1 LANQLADT
9 ITLPVSGLENA
20 KEAKAQK
27 DSACKQSLAGQ
38 KAVDTQLVH
47 TISFKA
53 AAWRIQPFNTWS
65 IGG

>member
-1 LANQLADT
+1 LANQLTDT

-27 DSACKQSLAGQ
+27 DSGCKRSLAGQ
-38 KAVDTQLVH
+38 KAVDTQFVH

-53 AAWRIQPFNTWS
+53 AAWRIPPFDTWCV
-65 IGG
+65 GD